1 MYDLE
6 FISVL
11 AVEKFVRID
20 TTLITTDES
29 DAISNGRCK
38 KLAPFFF
45 TSAITYGIYV
55 CIEPY
60 TAQMI

>member
-29 DAISNGRCK
+29 DAISNARCK

-45 TSAITYGIYV
+45 Y
-55 CIEPY
+55 
-60 TAQMI
+60 

>member
-1 MYDLE
+1 ML
-6 FISVL
+6 
-11 AVEKFVRID
+11 
-20 TTLITTDES
+20 
-29 DAISNGRCK
+29 DAKNWH
-38 KLAPFFF
+38 LFFF